1 MSETRATLLLR
12 TEPIGKLLLR
22 YSMPAIAAMVV
33 FSLYNIIDS
42 IFIGHGVG
50 PLAISGLAITFPVMN
65 LTFALV
71 MLVGIGGA
79 SISSIRL
86 GQQDTEGATL
96 VLGNV
101 LLLGLIN
108 GIGFGFLSQLVLD
121 PVLVAFGASEHT
133 LPYAHDFMQ
142 ILLFGLPITC
152 TMFGLNHIMRATGYP
167 QKAMLSAVLTVG
179 VNIVL
184 APIFIF
190 VLHWGIRGAAIAT
203 VLSQFVGMLW
213 VLSHFRSPRSNVHFR
228 SGIFRLRRDIVM
240 SIFSIGM
247 SPFLLNVCAC
257 LVVVL
262 INTGLKTYGGDM
274 AIGAFGIVNRVL
286 IVFVM
291 VVMGLTQGMQPI
303 VGYNYG
309 AQQFGRVK
317 QTLKYGVIAGG
328 LFTTAG
334 FLGGQFVPEIISRMF
349 TDDQSLIGIAVEG
362 MRLCTLVFPL
372 VGIQIVIGNFFQSIG
387 RAKLSIFLS
396 LTRQLLFLIPCL
408 LILPRVWGLNG
419 IWLSLPMSD
428 TLSFLTTM
436 GVLYVFFREMRHAHH
451 KGA

>member
-1 MSETRATLLLR
+1 
-12 TEPIGKLLLR
+12 
-22 YSMPAIAAMVV
+22 MV
-33 FSLYNIIDS
+33 
-42 IFIGHGVG
+42 
-50 PLAISGLAITFPVMN
+50 A
-65 LTFALV
+65 
-71 MLVGIGGA
+71 
-79 SISSIRL
+79 
-86 GQQDTEGATL
+86 
-96 VLGNV
+96 
-101 LLLGLIN
+101 
-108 GIGFGFLSQLVLD
+108 
-121 PVLVAFGASEHT
+121 
-133 LPYAHDFMQ
+133 
-142 ILLFGLPITC
+142 
-152 TMFGLNHIMRATGYP
+152 
-167 QKAMLSAVLTVG
+167 
-179 VNIVL
+179 
-184 APIFIF
+184 
-190 VLHWGIRGAAIAT
+190 
-203 VLSQFVGMLW
+203 
-213 VLSHFRSPRSNVHFR
+213 
-228 SGIFRLRRDIVM
+228 
-240 SIFSIGM
+240 
-247 SPFLLNVCAC
+247 
-257 LVVVL
+257 
-262 INTGLKTYGGDM
+262 
-274 AIGAFGIVNRVL
+274 
-286 IVFVM
+286 
-291 VVMGLTQGMQPI
+291 MGLTQGMQPI

-451 KGA
+451 KDA